1 MKSNLRQRLEAAR
14 INAGL
19 THDQVSKIVGVSRS
33 GYGQWVNKDEARRV
47 NPPAFKL
54 KLFADAC
61 KVPVDWL
68 MSDDSDPAELH
79 LVRGEE
85 PRPRF
90 TIVPKPTVAPA
101 ARLAENFWRAVEY
114 RVVSEQPELAEA
126 FGQSVVPEPLALTA
140 DCLHGRQLVSF
151 SPDCGKPTVMAKLG
165 ALLMI
170 ERASRKA
177 CDKTVLVWD
186 RTGNTAAQDDTLCRQ
201 MEAVFGVRVKV
212 VADVDTAAEQLVST
226 LLK

>member
-14 INAGL
+14 IHAGL

-33 GYGQWVNKDEARRV
+33 GYGQWVNRDESRRV

-68 MSDDSDPAELH
+68 MSDDSDPADLH
-79 LVRGEE
+79 HLRAQE
-85 PRPRF
+85 PAPRF
-90 TIVPKPTVAPA
+90 TIVPKVVAPPA

-114 RVVSEQPELAEA
+114 AVVSEQPELAES
-126 FGQSVVPEPLALTA
+126 FGPQVVPQPLELQA
-140 DCLHGRQLVSF
+140 DCLAGRQLVGFAS
-151 SPDCGKPTVMAKLG
+151 DCDRATVMQRLG
-165 ALLMI
+165 VLLLV

-177 CDKTVLVWD
+177 CEKTVLVWD
-186 RTGNTAAQDDTLCRQ
+186 RTGAAAGHDPELCRQ
-201 MEAVFGVRVKV
+201 VEAVFGVHVRV
-212 VADVDTAAEQLVST
+212 VADVDTAARSLLET
-226 LLK
+226 LQK

>member
-68 MSDDSDPAELH
+68 MSDDSDPAD
-79 LVRGEE
+79 LVQMRDPE

-90 TIVPKPTVAPA
+90 TIVPKQTQPPA

-114 RVVSEQPELAEA
+114 QVVSEQPELAEA
-126 FGQSVVPEPLALTA
+126 FGQGIAPEPLSLTA
-140 DCLHGRQLVSF
+140 DCMHGRQLVSF
-151 SPDCGKPTVMAKLG
+151 SPDCDKPTVMAKLG
-165 ALLMI
+165 AMLMI
-170 ERASRKA
+170 ERASRRA
-177 CDKTVLVWD
+177 CDKTVLVWC
-186 RTGNTAAQDDTLCRQ
+186 REGHPDTRDADLCSQ
-201 MEAVFGVRVKV
+201 LEAVFGVQVKM
-212 VADVDTAAEQLVST
+212 VADVDTAAASLVSA

>member
-1 MKSNLRQRLEAAR
+1 MTSNLRQRLEAAR

-19 THDQVSKIVGVSRS
+19 THEQISKIVGVSRS
-33 GYGQWVNKDEARRV
+33 GYGQWVNKDETRRV

-68 MSDDSDPAELH
+68 MSDESDPADLRQLTSLPES
-79 LVRGEE
+79 RS
-85 PRPRF
+85 RF
-90 TIVPKPTVAPA
+90 TVVVKPQPTA
-101 ARLAENFWRAVEY
+101 ARLPENFWRAVEY

-126 FGQSVVPEPLALTA
+126 FGPEVAPEPLDLNA
-140 DCLHGRQLVSF
+140 DCLHGRRLVGF
-151 SPDCGKPTVMAKLG
+151 APDCDRPTVLAKLG

-177 CDKTVLVWD
+177 CEKTLLVWD
-186 RTGNTAAQDDTLCRQ
+186 RNGTAAAQDPTLCRQ
-201 MEAVFGVRVKV
+201 IEAVFGTHVAV
-212 VADVDTAAEQLVST
+212 VGDVETAAT
-226 LLK
+226 RLLSALSE